1 MTRNEPSV
9 SEIVLWAVA
18 ALCVVLALAIA
29 PSQGGSTVI
38 PLAIAAGLGY
48 LASRMSQR
56 RRPAGGQPTDA
67 L

>member
-48 LASRMSQR
+48 LAYRMGQR
-56 RRPAGGQPTDA
+56 RDPA
-67 L
+67 